1 MALSDESWTN
11 TEREFASYLLE
22 HHRNDLLGA
31 LQAEDPEEHYPVLLN
46 TINLCEC
53 AMEAGEALLSQPE
66 VALRAFDAVL
76 QRASASLLE
85 SLAESAGCTVKK
97 NLHTRVSGLPQCPE
111 LMRDRVPRAV
121 DLGRLLCVSGTVIR
135 TGTARLLEYSRE
147 YVCMK
152 CRHEFVVRADPER
165 YHTLAVPARCPF
177 TGGCSSTHFIGPS
190 GDAKPSCCRDYQ
202 EVKIQEQVQKLTI
215 GTIPRSIVVILE
227 NDLVDRCK
235 SGDDVKVYGV
245 VIQRWKPLV
254 LGNRCDIDLAIRAN
268 HLEVAND
275 GACSQNVSED
285 AQRDFRQFWERHA
298 HDPFSGRDKILAS
311 LCPQVFG
318 MYVVKLAVALTL
330 AGGVPRVDAS
340 GTRVRGESHL
350 LLVGDPGTGKSQFL
364 KYAAKIMPR
373 SVLTTG
379 IGSTSAGLTVA
390 AVREGGD
397 WGLEAGALVLS
408 DGGIC
413 CIDEFSG
420 IREHD
425 RSSIH
430 EAMEQQSISVAK
442 AGLVCK
448 LSTRA
453 TVLAAT
459 NPKGRYDT
467 EQSLS
472 VNVAIA
478 SPLLSR
484 FDLVLILLD
493 SQNSDWDRVVSSFIL
508 EQKASPCEAGDLW
521 SMERMQA
528 YFCATRALQP
538 CLSPAADSV
547 LSRYYQQQRRSN
559 GRNAARTTLR
569 MLESLIR
576 LSQAHAR
583 LMFREEVIMEDAITV
598 VSLMEASMQVFAGRG
613 VPDATTGNTC
623 TTSSVLPPPN

>member
-442 AGLVCK
+442 AGL
-448 LSTRA
+448 
-453 TVLAAT
+453 
-459 NPKGRYDT
+459 
-467 EQSLS
+467 S
-472 VNVAIA
+472 VRSRRPVVHGEDA
-478 SPLLSR
+478 S
-484 FDLVLILLD
+484 ILLC
-493 SQNSDWDRVVSSFIL
+493 N
-508 EQKASPCEAGDLW
+508 PCPATLPLAC
-521 SMERMQA
+521 RRQ
-528 YFCATRALQP
+528 CAL
-538 CLSPAADSV
+538 
-547 LSRYYQQQRRSN
+547 
-559 GRNAARTTLR
+559 
-569 MLESLIR
+569 
-576 LSQAHAR
+576 
-583 LMFREEVIMEDAITV
+583 
-598 VSLMEASMQVFAGRG
+598 
-613 VPDATTGNTC
+613 
-623 TTSSVLPPPN
+623 SVLPAAKAQQWTQCCEDNAPDARVSHPFVPSTCAADVPRRGDYGGRNHCGLAHGSLNAGICWEGGT